1 MDGGGEA
8 GLLST
13 AGGGGFASTGVGI
26 GTGLLGTGLGAA
38 SATTGFGGAAGLFS
52 TAGGTG
58 VASVGFGLAAGL
70 VEAGTGVAFVTLG
83 GGGTDLPSYY
93 EKFGGFVISAAI
105 DKYVYISANT
115 MFQPG
120 YLLKYAKTEHV
131 DTLDDIEHDL
141 IREVLRHQEIEP
153 HLEVVS
159 IADVPAGTGLG
170 SSGSFT
176 VGLLHALH
184 AHRRLHIGAEDLTR
198 MACDIEMRILGQPCG
213 RQDQYIAAHG
223 GMLCQEYRTDGSVSV
238 SPLKVGEATLRDL
251 DENLMLF
258 FTGYSRSA
266 SDVLGDQKAR
276 SQEDDKEML
285 DNLHFIKELGL
296 KIRDTL
302 EKGDTPAFA
311 ELMHEHWMHKKVRS
325 AMITNRRIND
335 LYDHAREHGALG
347 GKLVGAGGGGFLL
360 FYTHDRRR
368 LRKAM
373 ADEGLREMD
382 FSFDFDGSVVILR
395 N

>member
-1 MDGGGEA
+1 MIITRTP
-8 GLLST
+8 LRIS
-13 AGGGGFASTGVGI
+13 I
-26 GTGLLGTGLGAA
+26 
-38 SATTGFGGAAGLFS
+38 
-52 TAGGTG
+52 
-58 VASVGFGLAAGL
+58 
-70 VEAGTGVAFVTLG
+70 G

-105 DKYVYISANT
+105 NKYVYISANT

-120 YLLKYAKTEHV
+120 YLVKYAKTEHV
-131 DTLDDIEHDL
+131 DTYDDIEHDL
-141 IREVLRHQEIEP
+141 IREVLRYLKVEPYLEI
-153 HLEVVS
+153 VS

-176 VGLLHALH
+176 VGLLHALY
-184 AHRRLHIGAEDLTR
+184 AHRRVHIGAEELTR
-198 MACDIEMRILGQPCG
+198 TACAIEMNVLGQPCG
-213 RQDQYIAAHG
+213 KQDQHIAAYG
-223 GMLCQEYRTDGSVSV
+223 GLLCQEYRPDGSVSV
-238 SPLKVGEATLRDL
+238 TPLKVDEATLRDL

-266 SDVLGDQKAR
+266 SEVLEDQKTR
-276 SQEDDKEML
+276 SQEGDDEML
-285 DNLHFIKELGL
+285 ANLHFIKELGL
-296 KIRDTL
+296 KIKDVL
-302 EKGDTPAFA
+302 EKGDTPGFA

-325 AMITNRRIND
+325 AKITNGRIDD
-335 LYDHAREHGALG
+335 LYNHAREHGALG

-368 LRKAM
+368 LRQAM

-382 FSFDFDGSVVILR
+382 FSFDFDGSVVLLR

>member
-1 MDGGGEA
+1 MIITRTP
-8 GLLST
+8 LRIS
-13 AGGGGFASTGVGI
+13 I
-26 GTGLLGTGLGAA
+26 
-38 SATTGFGGAAGLFS
+38 
-52 TAGGTG
+52 
-58 VASVGFGLAAGL
+58 
-70 VEAGTGVAFVTLG
+70 G
-83 GGGTDLPSYY
+83 GGGTDLPSYC
-93 EKFGGFVISAAI
+93 ERFGGFVISAAI
-105 DKYVYISANT
+105 NKYVYISANT

-120 YLLKYAKTEHV
+120 YLVKYSKTEHV
-131 DTLDDIEHDL
+131 DTYDDIEHDL
-141 IREVLRHQEIEP
+141 IREVLRHMDVEP
-153 HLEVVS
+153 HLEIVS

-176 VGLLHALH
+176 VGLIHALN
-184 AHRRLHIGAEDLTR
+184 AYRRQHIGAEDMIR
-198 MACDIEMRILGQPCG
+198 VACDIEMSVLGQPCG
-213 RQDQYIAAHG
+213 KQDQYIAAYG
-223 GMLCQEYRTDGSVSV
+223 GMLCQEYRLDGSVTV
-238 SPLKVGEATLRDL
+238 SPLKINEATLRDL
-251 DENLMLF
+251 SENLMLF

-266 SDVLGDQKAR
+266 SDVLEDQKAR

-285 DNLHFIKELGL
+285 NNLHFIKELGL
-296 KIRDTL
+296 KIREAL
-302 EKGDTPAFA
+302 EEGDTSGFA

-373 ADEGLREMD
+373 ADEGLQEMD
-382 FSFDFDGSVVILR
+382 FSFDFDGSVVLLR